1 MQRTNLSPF
10 RKIDVCVTSI
20 CKVSTTERTLHE
32 MMFIRRGDAR
42 SPTRDNKRKTTGL
55 FGLNDRM
62 RQRVEKYCQ
71 DTPPTR
77 CFKTMQFGS
86 P

>member
-1 MQRTNLSPF
+1 
-10 RKIDVCVTSI
+10 
-20 CKVSTTERTLHE
+20 

-55 FGLNDRM
+55 FGLNDRT

-86 P
+86 PVVADGKSSYRVPIRFALKAT